1 MDIKVDKN
9 FLISRPFGP
18 SILKVKIPKEI
29 IYKLNDYIDK
39 TILDNQKTNN
49 LNFGNKLAGDVT
61 QEFKLEQEF
70 MNECGWL
77 KFLGQ
82 CVQKWIKVSINKDIT
97 KFKLIDSWVVRQFK
111 NEYNPVHWHGGHVS
125 GAGFL
130 KVPSSFGKHT
140 QEKEEV
146 EYLGGTLNLIHGS
159 RQFLSNSK
167 LKIIPEVGDFYFFP
181 HYLMHTVYPF
191 KGTDEERR
199 SISFNGLI
207 DDNIFNVHG
216 QSK

>member
-1 MDIKVDKN
+1 MSVE
-9 FLISRPFGP
+9 LIRPFGP
-18 SILKVKIPKEI
+18 SIAKVKIPKQLVDSINEYVDNI
-29 IYKLNDYIDK
+29 ISNE
-39 TILDNQKTNN
+39 QKAKE
-49 LNFGNKLAGDVT
+49 LSAGSKLAGDVT
-61 QEFKLEQEF
+61 QEFKLEQDF
-70 MNECGWL
+70 MSQCGWL

-82 CVQKWIKVSINKDIT
+82 CVQKWIKVSINKDIK
-97 KFKLIDSWVVRQFK
+97 KFELIESWVVRQFK
-111 NEYNPVHWHGGHVS
+111 DEYNPVHWHGGHVS

-130 KVPSSFGKHT
+130 KVPNTFGKHI
-140 QEKEEV
+140 QNKESI

-191 KGTDEERR
+191 KGTEEERR

-207 DDNIFNVHG
+207 DHNIFNVHG
-216 QSK
+216 QT

>member
-1 MDIKVDKN
+1 M
-9 FLISRPFGP
+9 
-18 SILKVKIPKEI
+18 
-29 IYKLNDYIDK
+29 
-39 TILDNQKTNN
+39 
-49 LNFGNKLAGDVT
+49 
-61 QEFKLEQEF
+61 
-70 MNECGWL
+70 
-77 KFLGQ
+77 
-82 CVQKWIKVSINKDIT
+82 
-97 KFKLIDSWVVRQFK
+97 
-111 NEYNPVHWHGGHVS
+111 S

-130 KVPSSFGKHT
+130 KVPGTLGKHI
-140 QEKEEV
+140 QEKEKV

-199 SISFNGLI
+199 SISFNGII

-216 QSK
+216 QS

>member
-1 MDIKVDKN
+1 MDIKIDKN

-82 CVQKWIKVSINKDIT
+82 CVQKWIKVSINKDTT